1 MDADKRGNLFKE
13 LNVDLRMLPTTT
25 GDDHKCLKALW
36 APLIKNILSG
46 MAKLPKMVPKHI
58 KAYRGRPESMR
69 DLRAIYLAGRLVTW
83 SAFTS
88 CSTRLDNAA
97 YMANWDQGCVLQLSL
112 SDVVNIKGLSFF
124 PNEEEVLLPPEQQVA
139 GGCGD
144 GRRKCHR
151 RRRPAVPGEDHHLAA
166 GGGRGAAAHLLS
178 RRASPFVAFPPA
190 RPHPRASSRSPPRA
204 SRVPPHALR
213 RVPPHAL
220 CCAPPPRRYRATPF
234 LARCGITGRKSYR
247 SVPLEAEAPHSREC
261 QPKRGEASREVE
273 KGDGRGVMG

>member
-124 PNEEEVLLPPEQQVA
+124 PNEEEVLLPPNSKWLVGVETAVESVTAGDGQQFLVKIITLQQVA
-139 GGCGD
+139 GEG
-144 GRRKCHR
+144 
-151 RRRPAVPGEDHHLAA
+151 L
-166 GGGRGAAAHLLS
+166 
-178 RRASPFVAFPPA
+178 
-190 RPHPRASSRSPPRA
+190 
-204 SRVPPHALR
+204 
-213 RVPPHAL
+213 
-220 CCAPPPRRYRATPF
+220 
-234 LARCGITGRKSYR
+234 
-247 SVPLEAEAPHSREC
+247 PLIS
-261 QPKRGEASREVE
+261 
-273 KGDGRGVMG
+273 